1 MSEWGRKGR
10 SPAGRDWKWGGS
22 KAWKICVYIISEGRY
37 RRYAGSA
44 ELRCLV
50 IRVLTF
56 STIHL
61 QLLPGYDQ
69 SLAARDAEER
79 RACGLLLGLDSSRG
93 TGMGVWLYS
102 RKGMDGIGW
111 RVLRNIEIR
120 EKLRRQCER
129 GKVG

>member
-10 SPAGRDWKWGGS
+10 SPAGRDWKWGGG
-22 KAWKICVYIISEGRY
+22 KAWKICVYIIWGGRY

-44 ELRCLV
+44 EPRCLV
-50 IRVLTF
+50 ICGLTL
-56 STIHL
+56 STIQP

-93 TGMGVWLYS
+93 TGRGVLLYS
-102 RKGMDGIGW
+102 GKGMDGSGW
-111 RVLRNIEIR
+111 RVLGNIEIR